1 MSVCVVSDRRYQM
14 GTTHNTTLSRSDPQV
29 GWLAACP
36 AALFPLIWQTLSVSS
51 PLSSDVNKNIALLF
65 RISVVRLLHECLQ
78 LPHGVKLQL
87 LLLTVIRVTQQMLFT
102 FVPRLSGYVNTL
114 HINYNR
120 L

>member
-1 MSVCVVSDRRYQM
+1 M

-51 PLSSDVNKNIALLF
+51 PLSSDVNKNTALLF

-87 LLLTVIRVTQQMLFT
+87 LLLTVIRVT
-102 FVPRLSGYVNTL
+102 
-114 HINYNR
+114 
-120 L
+120 